1 MQEYYKIL
9 NLTESATDEEIESA
23 YKTLKEKYQ
32 RERFLEG
39 EEGNLAA
46 KNLTKLENAYQ
57 EIKNSRVKTDTNGQS
72 KIDFSEVEKFIIEG
86 NLSKAQEVLDEINN
100 RNAEWHYLQSVIFY
114 KKNWMN
120 DSKRQLEIAINLD
133 PQNSKYADAYAKLKQ
148 KIEFTEQG
156 FNANNYHNAGNNYQ
170 STNDPNQYRESRQM
184 GNGGG
189 DCFNFCM
196 TWCCM
201 EMLCSICCR

>member
-9 NLTESATDEEIESA
+9 NVSENASNEEIEIA

-46 KNLTKLENAYQ
+46 KNLTKLENAY
-57 EIKNSRVKTDTNGQS
+57 EVIKSSRVKTDETGET
-72 KIDFSEVEKFIIEG
+72 KTDFSEVEKLLKDG
-86 NLSKAQEVLDEINN
+86 NVSKAQEILDEIND

-120 DSKRQLEIAINLD
+120 DSKRQLEIAISLD
-133 PQNSKYADAYAKLKQ
+133 PQNLKYLDAYAKLKQ
-148 KIEFTEQG
+148 KIDFAQQR
-156 FNANNYHNAGNNYQ
+156 FNSGNYQ
-170 STNDPNQYRESRQM
+170 GNPNAQNTQNHQERQM
-184 GNGGG
+184 GNGNGE
-189 DCFNFCM
+189 CLNFCM

-201 EMLCSICCR
+201 EMLCTVCCR

>member
-9 NLTESATDEEIESA
+9 NLSENASDEEVELA

-46 KNLTKLENAYQ
+46 KNLTKLENAY
-57 EIKNSRVKTDTNGQS
+57 EVIKSARIKKDETGAPKT
-72 KIDFSEVEKFIIEG
+72 DFSEVERFLKEG
-86 NLSKAQEVLDEINN
+86 NVSKAQEILDEIND

-114 KKNWMN
+114 KKNWVN
-120 DSKRQLEIAINLD
+120 DSKRQLEIAISLD
-133 PQNSKYADAYAKLKQ
+133 PQNVKYLDAYAKLKQ
-148 KIEFTEQG
+148 KIDFAQQR
-156 FNANNYHNAGNNYQ
+156 FNSGNYQ
-170 STNDPNQYRESRQM
+170 ANPNAQNNQERQM
-184 GNGGG
+184 GGAGN
-189 DCFNFCM
+189 DCLNFCM

-201 EMLCSICCR
+201 EMLCSICCRF

>member
-9 NLTESATDEEIESA
+9 NLSENASDEEVELA

-46 KNLTKLENAYQ
+46 KNLTKLENAY
-57 EIKNSRVKTDTNGQS
+57 EVIKSARIKKDETGAPKT
-72 KIDFSEVEKFIIEG
+72 DFSEVEKFLKEG
-86 NLSKAQEVLDEINN
+86 NVSKAQEILDEIND

-114 KKNWMN
+114 KKNWVN
-120 DSKRQLEIAINLD
+120 DSKRQLEIAISLD
-133 PQNSKYADAYAKLKQ
+133 PQNVKYLDAYAKLKQ
-148 KIEFTEQG
+148 KIDFAQQR
-156 FNANNYHNAGNNYQ
+156 FNSGNYQ
-170 STNDPNQYRESRQM
+170 ANPNAQNNQERQM
-184 GNGGG
+184 GGAGN
-189 DCFNFCM
+189 DCLNFCM

-201 EMLCSICCR
+201 EMLCSICCRF

>member
-9 NLTESATDEEIESA
+9 NVSENATDEEIDNA

-46 KNLTKLENAYQ
+46 KNLTKLENAY
-57 EIKNSRVKTDTNGQS
+57 EIIKSSRVKTNQDGEK
-72 KIDFSEVEKFIIEG
+72 KIDFSEVEKNIRDG

-100 RNAEWHYLQSVIFY
+100 RDAEWHYLQSVIFY

-133 PQNSKYADAYAKLKQ
+133 PQNTKYADAYSKLKQ
-148 KIEFTEQG
+148 KIEFTEQK
-156 FNANNYHNAGNNYQ
+156 FNSGNYQNAGNNYYN
-170 STNDPNQYRESRQM
+170 SGDPNHNNQHRQM
-184 GNGGG
+184 GGGSE
-189 DCFNFCM
+189 CLNFCM

-201 EMLCSICCR
+201 EMLCSVCCR